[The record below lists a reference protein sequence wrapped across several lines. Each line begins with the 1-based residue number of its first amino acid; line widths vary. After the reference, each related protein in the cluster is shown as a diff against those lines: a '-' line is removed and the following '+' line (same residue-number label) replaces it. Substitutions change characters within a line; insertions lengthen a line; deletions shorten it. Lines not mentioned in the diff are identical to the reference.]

1 MYLHNTAGSEKL
13 QDGMFHKNGRKK
25 LEKLRMDRKEPVWYD
40 IYVGRLM
47 RESCPFSIVM
57 EIELKEK
64 HYVTN

>member
-1 MYLHNTAGSEKL
+1 
-13 QDGMFHKNGRKK
+13 
-25 LEKLRMDRKEPVWYD
+25 MDRRKQVWYD

-47 RESCPFSIVM
+47 EESRPFLIVM

>member
-1 MYLHNTAGSEKL
+1 
-13 QDGMFHKNGRKK
+13 MFHKNGRKK
-25 LEKLRMDRKEPVWYD
+25 LEKLRMDRRKQVWYD

-64 HYVTN
+64 HYVFNQCYEFDLCL

>member
-1 MYLHNTAGSEKL
+1 
-13 QDGMFHKNGRKK
+13 
-25 LEKLRMDRKEPVWYD
+25 MDRKEPVWYD
-40 IYVGRLM
+40 IYVGWLM

>member
-1 MYLHNTAGSEKL
+1 M

-25 LEKLRMDRKEPVWYD
+25 LEKLRMDRRKQVWYD

-47 RESCPFSIVM
+47 EESRPFLIVM